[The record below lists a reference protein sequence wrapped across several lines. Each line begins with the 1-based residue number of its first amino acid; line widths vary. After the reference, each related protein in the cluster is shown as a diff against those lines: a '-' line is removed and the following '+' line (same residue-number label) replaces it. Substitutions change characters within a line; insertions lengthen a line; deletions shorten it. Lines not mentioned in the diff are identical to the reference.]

1 MLFLRWRAVTD
12 RAACGGIIGAAHT
25 LLSTMHAPAKS
36 LKHLDGVSRRTLNDW
51 GTLSYIRAVSVPSET
66 NKERIA
72 GIAARREQIK
82 TNSAEYLWICRRVK
96 PPLLPNKPVVN
107 DPKVD
112 PEQLQVRLRLLHR
125 TGLRARQQ
133 P

>member
-1 MLFLRWRAVTD
+1 
-12 RAACGGIIGAAHT
+12 
-25 LLSTMHAPAKS
+25 MHALAKS

-96 PPLLPNKPVVN
+96 PPLLPNKPVVA
-107 DPKVD
+107 DPSVN
-112 PEQLQVRLRLLHR
+112 PEHLQVQLRR
-125 TGLRARQQ
+125 RARSACR
-133 P
+133 